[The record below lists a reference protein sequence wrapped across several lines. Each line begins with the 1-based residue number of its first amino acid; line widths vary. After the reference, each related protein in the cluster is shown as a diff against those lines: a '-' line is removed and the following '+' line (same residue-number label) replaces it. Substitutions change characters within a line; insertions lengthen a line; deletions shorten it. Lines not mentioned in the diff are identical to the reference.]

1 MTMTRHLWRTT
12 RLSLAVFAALCS
24 VPLGLRAQS
33 RPSVDAEGLRKGYE
47 TYQTMRQASPFRSN
61 TWMYVGPT
69 NVSGRATDIAVADRA
84 GQRRIYVGYATSG
97 LWKTDDN
104 GTTWQA
110 IFDDMI
116 GALEQLDVGKLLEPI
131 FVQLDA
137 IAFQIDAGLENT
149 CASFKRLQD
158 ALPDRIGSTSLS
170 VSVSASASVN

>member
-1 MTMTRHLWRTT
+1 MQ
-12 RLSLAVFAALCS
+12 AAFAGFD
-24 VPLGLRAQS
+24 PLGALEDVIKAAEK
-33 RPSVDAEGLRKGYE
+33 SVTRVL
-47 TYQTMRQASPFRSN
+47 ASLDPVKLVES
-61 TWMYVGPT
+61 P
-69 NVSGRATDIAVADRA
+69 
-84 GQRRIYVGYATSG
+84 
-97 LWKTDDN
+97 
-104 GTTWQA
+104 QA